1 MSEYLVLPLCPLPP
15 SVPAPAA
22 YCPADTWGITKCL
35 HGWSLACLSAV
46 HVDTSLLDGNNP
58 SFTNPCRKGFPFFL
72 DDTF

>member
-22 YCPADTWGITKCL
+22 YCPADTWGITKCP

-46 HVDTSLLDGNNP
+46 HVDGMDSCSRWQQPKFHKSLQEGISLL
-58 SFTNPCRKGFPFFL
+58 SR
-72 DDTF
+72 